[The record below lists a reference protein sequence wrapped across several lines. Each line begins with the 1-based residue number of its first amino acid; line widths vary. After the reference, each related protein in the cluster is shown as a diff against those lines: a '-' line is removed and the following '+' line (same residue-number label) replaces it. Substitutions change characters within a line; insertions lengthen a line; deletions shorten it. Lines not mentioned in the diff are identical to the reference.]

1 MIESRLEMFGW
12 LRRRKNQ
19 EALIGGPVSPRVK
32 TYSADSGYV
41 YQYIYKGRRPGC
53 NEYVFEVT
61 PDLKHYF
68 AASVVV
74 PEEHLR
80 GWAQAHGR
88 PLTATERYAVAKM
101 ALFQAF
107 DERAKPEQM
116 KQPVYVRE
124 ADLDAILER
133 LGID

>member
-1 MIESRLEMFGW
+1 MFCW
-12 LRRRKNQ
+12 LRRRKKQ
-19 EALIGGPVSPRVK
+19 EPLIGGPVSPRVK

-41 YQYIYKGRRPGC
+41 YQYIYKGRRPEC

-61 PDLKHYF
+61 SGLKQYF
-68 AASVVV
+68 PATVVV
-74 PEEHLR
+74 PEEVLR
-80 GWAQAHGR
+80 NWAQAHGR
-88 PLTATERYAVAKM
+88 ELTATERYAVAKM

-116 KQPVYVRE
+116 NQTVHVRN
-124 ADLDAILER
+124 ADLEAILER